1 MTTMHQGHGPGHAD
15 PGAPAEGRPLS
26 RFALAAFAL
35 ALLAGLVVLL
45 AGPGTRAGW
54 WEFTTGFKMLRYGA
68 WLGIVAAV
76 ACLAAAGR
84 AWRRNGRWLA
94 LAGVAV
100 ALVAAAVPWSFR
112 RGAAGAPPIHDITT
126 DTRNPPAFVAV
137 APLRADAPNPVAYE
151 GEAVAAQQRRAYPD
165 VLPIMMTAPQSVVFD
180 DALAAARDMGWEIVD
195 SSPEQGR
202 IEATATTTWFGFKD
216 DVVIRVMPASGITRV
231 DVRSKSR
238 VGRGDAGANA
248 ARIRGYLERLRGRRP
263 QAVVE
268 AG

>member
-1 MTTMHQGHGPGHAD
+1 MTSTYQQHRPGHTD
-15 PGAPAEGRPLS
+15 LGALAVERPLS
-26 RFALAAFAL
+26 RLALGAFAL
-35 ALLAGLVVLL
+35 AVLAGLLVLM

-54 WEFTTGFKMLRYGA
+54 WDFRTGFSLLKWGA
-68 WLGIVAAV
+68 YLGIAAAVVCLVAAV
-76 ACLAAAGR
+76 R
-84 AWRRNGRWLA
+84 AWRMNGRWLA
-94 LAGVAV
+94 LAGVAI
-100 ALVAAAVPWSFR
+100 ALVAVAVPWSFR
-112 RGAAGAPPIHDITT
+112 RGASGAPPIHDITT

-151 GEAVAAQQRRAYPD
+151 GETVAEQQRRAYPD
-165 VLPIMMTAPQSVVFD
+165 LQPVMMTAPLSVVFD
-180 DALAAARDMGWEIVD
+180 DALATAQRMGWEIVD
-195 SSPEQGR
+195 SNREEGR

-216 DVVIRVMPASGITRV
+216 DVVIRVMPASGVARV

-248 ARIRGYLERLRGRRP
+248 ARIRDYLQALRERRP

>member
-1 MTTMHQGHGPGHAD
+1 MTSTYQRHRPGHTD
-15 PGAPAEGRPLS
+15 LGALAAERPLS

-35 ALLAGLVVLL
+35 ALLAGLMVLA

-54 WEFTTGFKMLRYGA
+54 WDFRMGFNLLKWGA
-68 WLGIVAAV
+68 YLGILAAV
-76 ACLAAAGR
+76 VCLAAAVR
-84 AWRRNGRWLA
+84 AWRMNGRWLA
-94 LAGVAV
+94 LAGVAI
-100 ALVAAAVPWSFR
+100 ALAAVLVPWSFR
-112 RGAAGAPPIHDITT
+112 RGAMGAPPIHDITT

-151 GEAVAAQQRRAYPD
+151 GETIAEQQRRAYPD
-165 VLPIMMTAPQSVVFD
+165 LQPVMMTAPLSVVFD
-180 DALAAARDMGWEIVD
+180 DALAAAQQMGWEIVD
-195 SSPEQGR
+195 SNREQGR

-216 DVVIRVMPASGITRV
+216 DVVIRVMPASGVSRV

-248 ARIRGYLERLRGRRP
+248 ARIRGYLERLRNRRP

>member
-1 MTTMHQGHGPGHAD
+1 MTTTYQRHRPGHTD
-15 PGAPAEGRPLS
+15 LGALAEERPLS

-35 ALLAGLVVLL
+35 ALVAGAMVLA

-54 WEFTTGFKMLRYGA
+54 WDFRTGFSLLRWGA
-68 WLGIVAAV
+68 YLGILAAV
-76 ACLAAAGR
+76 VCLAAAVR
-84 AWRRNGRWLA
+84 SWRMNGRWLA
-94 LAGVAV
+94 LAGVAI
-100 ALVAAAVPWSFR
+100 ALVAVLVPWSFR
-112 RGAAGAPPIHDITT
+112 RGASGAPPIHDVTT

-151 GEAVAAQQRRAYPD
+151 GEAVAAQQRQAYPD
-165 VLPIMMTAPQSVVFD
+165 IGPVMMTAPQSVVFD
-180 DALAAARDMGWEIVD
+180 DALAAAREMGWEIVD
-195 SSPEQGR
+195 SSREQGR

-216 DVVIRVMPASGITRV
+216 DVVIRVMPASGVTRV

-248 ARIRGYLERLRGRRP
+248 ARVRGYLERLRNRRP
-263 QAVVE
+263 LAVVE